1 MARIRFSASELLR
14 MGSGSGLQRDQT
26 STTSYDDRPCP
37 FAALGLC
44 KKGVLC
50 SFEHVDDPSF
60 GPINPL
66 QQRHPNRTSSSNQPG
81 RQPKAAASA
90 PSRSFATSRFATKSE
105 NTMPARMS
113 APGPATTTS
122 RAQPAA
128 PAQTFTSSRAL
139 PTASTVTITQP
150 PSAQRQYQP
159 YPPSDARLKDFRWR
173 IPTNIAAAKPLGHT
187 SSKFWALASELADGD
202 AGAVQETITLL
213 TSEGGLLRVSEVLE
227 QPFETFSNSQY
238 ARYLSTQLLPLLTV
252 FTHTKVLSSSLLRA
266 KVATVYNI
274 IYAGDGNGE
283 RAIALFSSLAG
294 HLAEVFMPKTA
305 NGLITADNLQLESLE
320 TAIVAFSTL
329 VEFNTPAHNNAGLVP
344 PTEQLAAILDS
355 LPESTAFAMSKA
367 KSQLLKLQRRLGIG
381 HELLE
386 TQAGKKKTPVRA
398 TFEFARE
405 LPGSL
410 SEAGPRHDNDHEDIT
425 KIQIL
430 PTLQEILS
438 SREEYL
444 PSIDPRQWHLAGA
457 SGLLDRHFRLL
468 REDTVGQVRD
478 AANFEL
484 RRLQN
489 PLMGPQINRQGAR
502 TYVYQDVQI
511 ITAAV
516 DAYHGMHFVMRFA
529 QPRGCNQTSKRAR
542 QDWWDF
548 SRRLGQEALICLLG
562 SSGTA
567 AFFVVLSPF
576 PKPVKLQKTYDLSSD
591 TNHAHVIVKPVNH
604 DDYYLTLANM
614 HDTGSQSTYSIAEFP
629 GVLLPAFEPTLRAL
643 QRNSK
648 TLDMPFQDILAPSAA
663 ADDLSKE
670 MDNPP
675 PTYATKPGFEFEL
688 SSITSRGQRFSLSAT
703 EDVDDAAEELATM
716 SSLDRGQASAVV
728 SSLTRGIAAIQGP
741 PGTGKSYTD
750 ALDAVLERSVDDG
763 VSNIVRIGSRSKS
776 ERLQNVNLKAL
787 AQQIQ
792 KTKTERLDYKIL
804 SQEQRSET
812 EEIEQLLPALRAMES
827 DQALQAH
834 LLENYPSRYVQLVT
848 KKDDDGFTTVGDQ
861 YSSVIKNWLS
871 KDLYRTE
878 PDRSLHELED
888 VNLHQMT
895 AGERQLL
902 YQFWK
907 IELADE
913 LDEKFRRA
921 FESFTDINKKL
932 AVITREKNLRV
943 LQQANIIGV
952 TTSGLARNL
961 DLLRDVNPK
970 VLICEEAGEVLEAHL
985 LTALLPSVEHCILIG
1000 DHQQLRPQVSNY
1012 GLSSESR
1019 DGAQY
1024 SLDLSL
1030 FERLV
1035 QPMDTFAQPLP
1046 FSTLDVQ
1053 RRMHP
1058 SISQL
1063 VRRTQYPHLQD
1074 DPRVS
1079 EYPEVVGMRRRLFWM
1094 DHQQR
1099 EDPQVDGELM
1109 SRTNEFEVEMVAA
1122 LVKHIVQQGVYKA
1135 QDIAVIT
1142 PYLGQL
1148 RKLRAKFQSTH
1159 AITLT
1164 DKDEDDLAKEG
1175 LDDDEIESELRQVAS
1190 KTSLNQAITLAT
1202 IDAFQGNESAIV
1214 LVSLV
1219 RSNPQQNVGFLRT
1232 PNRINVLLSRAKHGM
1247 YIFGDTKTMEGVP
1260 MFREV
1265 ADTLR
1270 ADGNLG
1276 DALELCCQR
1285 HPDRPISVRTPEDF
1299 DRLSPEAGCDLLCDK
1314 PLDCGHSCGAKC
1326 HSEVLHGVYQCK
1338 KPCPKPREHC
1348 EHPCAQ
1354 ACGEKCNDLC
1364 KVMVEDAK
1372 IILACGHKKTG
1383 LRCYEIQNPSIIV
1396 CNDMAQ
1402 RTKPGCL
1409 HTRKVP
1415 CAVNVNMKSDI
1426 AICLAFCGEIQD
1438 CGHTCQKRCGDCK
1451 SRGKD
1456 RIVIDSNHVCP
1467 KAQFCQL
1474 HGTDNNKALIADK
1487 TNLTAYGD
1495 VNLVTDPCIFTEC
1508 GHIFTIDSLDAAIG
1522 IDDHYE
1528 IDLDSG
1534 ELVGLKTPP
1543 GHFAMRDLASC
1554 PDCCGSLHG
1563 LARYGRIT
1571 RQALLDKTAEKLAAF
1586 SNRKYQDFAARLA
1599 TLENELHGTVDSA
1612 IKPTQNLRI
1621 AGDMSDQ
1628 LIAVQRATTATRY
1641 KPLLAFLSET
1651 SAFIQ
1656 KLGQE
1661 EQSYHYV
1668 HDLSDARQQDGTA
1681 RLQLCENLK
1690 ASNLLNRTVLVLISD
1705 IAAIHNATPPST
1717 RGFLQINLTTNRES
1731 CLGVIQEAI
1740 ASKHFYQ
1747 QAEASV
1753 MCAKY
1758 AAIECAV
1765 MASKE
1770 SGTGWQQR
1778 LDELKEEGLA
1788 HLDDATE
1795 IWQQQKEL
1803 AGGVEHQPWK
1813 GIMDEMEGVLRMLDG
1828 GSFHLEA
1835 RVSDAG
1841 KKEKGGGT
1849 VQWLCCENGH
1859 PFEVVRSGPLEKQAR
1874 RCSECG
1880 SGVGCERLE
1889 E

>member
-1 MARIRFSASELLR
+1 MARTRFSASELLR
-14 MGSGSGLQRDQT
+14 MDSGSGLQRDQT

-44 KKGVLC
+44 KKGAMC
-50 SFEHVDDPSF
+50 SFDHGNDPNDALL
-60 GPINPL
+60 NPL

-90 PSRSFATSRFATKSE
+90 PSRSFATSRSATKSE

-113 APGPATTTS
+113 ASGPATTAS
-122 RAQPAA
+122 RAQPTA
-128 PAQTFTSSRAL
+128 PAQAFTSSRAF

-187 SSKFWALASELADGD
+187 SSKFWALASELTDGD

-227 QPFETFSNSQY
+227 QPFETLTNNQY
-238 ARYLSTQLLPLLTV
+238 ARYLSTQLLPLLKV

-266 KVATVYNI
+266 KVATVYNVV
-274 IYAGDGNGE
+274 YAGDGNGE

-294 HLAEVFMPKTA
+294 HLAEIFMPKTA
-305 NGLITADNLQLESLE
+305 SGANNPDNLQLESLE
-320 TAIVAFSTL
+320 TAIVAFSVL
-329 VEFNTPAHNNAGLVP
+329 LEFNTPAHGNAGLVP
-344 PTEQLAAILDS
+344 PAEQLAAILES
-355 LPESTAFAMSKA
+355 LPESTAFAMNKA
-367 KSQLLKLQRRLGIG
+367 KSHLLKLHRRLGIG

-410 SEAGPRHDNDHEDIT
+410 SEAGPRHDNDHEDMT

-516 DAYHGMHFVMRFA
+516 DAYHGLHFVMRFA

-567 AFFVVLSPF
+567 TFFVVLSPF

-591 TNHAHVIVKPVNH
+591 PNHAHVIVKPVNH

-663 ADDLSKE
+663 ADDPSKE
-670 MDNPP
+670 MENPP

-688 SSITSRGQRFSLSAT
+688 SSITSRGQRFSLSAM

-716 SSLDRGQASAVV
+716 SGLDRGQASAVV

-741 PGTGKSYTD
+741 PGTGKSYTGVQLIRSLLANKVETQINAILLCTQTNH
-750 ALDAVLERSVDDG
+750 ALDAVLERSIDDG

-827 DQALQAH
+827 DQALQVH
-834 LLENYPSRYVQLVT
+834 LLENYPTRYVQLVG
-848 KKDDDGFTTVGDQ
+848 KKDDDGFTVVEGQ
-861 YSSVIKNWLS
+861 QSSFINNWLK

-888 VNLHQMT
+888 VNLHRMT
-895 AGERQLL
+895 ATERQLL
-902 YQFWK
+902 YRFWK

-1063 VRRTQYPHLQD
+1063 VRQTQYPHLQD

-1079 EYPEVVGMRRRLFWM
+1079 QYPEVVGMRRRLFWM

-1148 RKLRAKFQSTH
+1148 RKLRSKFQNTH
-1159 AITLT
+1159 AIILT

-1175 LDDDEIESELRQVAS
+1175 LDDDEIESELRQGTSRAS
-1190 KTSLNQAITLAT
+1190 LTQAIQLAT
-1202 IDAFQGNESAIV
+1202 VDAYQGNEAACVI
-1214 LVSLV
+1214 VSLV

-1247 YIFGDTKTMEGVP
+1247 YIFGNTHTTENVP
-1260 MFREV
+1260 MWRDV
-1265 ADTLR
+1265 TDILR

-1276 DALELCCQR
+1276 DALELSCER
-1285 HPDRPISVRTPEDF
+1285 HPDRAIAVQTPEDF
-1299 DRLSPEAGCDLLCDK
+1299 ARLSPEAGCDLPCDK
-1314 PLDCGHSCGAKC
+1314 PLGCGHSCGAKC

-1338 KPCPKPREHC
+1338 KPCLKPRETC

-1354 ACGEKCNDLC
+1354 TCGEKCNDIC
-1364 KVMVEDAK
+1364 KVLVEDAE
-1372 IILACGHKKTG
+1372 ITLACGHKKTG
-1383 LRCYEIQNPSIIV
+1383 LRCCEIQNPSTIV
-1396 CNDMAQ
+1396 CNDMAL

-1409 HTRKVP
+1409 HTRKIP

-1426 AICLAFCGEIQD
+1426 AICLAFCGE
-1438 CGHTCQKRCGDCK
+1438 
-1451 SRGKD
+1451 
-1456 RIVIDSNHVCP
+1456 
-1467 KAQFCQL
+1467 L
-1474 HGTDNNKALIADK
+1474 HGTDTVKALIADR
-1487 TNLTAYGD
+1487 TNLTAYED
-1495 VNLVTDPCIFTEC
+1495 VNLVTDPCIFTDC
-1508 GHIFTIDSLDAAIG
+1508 GHIFTVDWLDAAIG

-1528 IDLDSG
+1528 IDSDSG
-1534 ELVGLKTPP
+1534 ELVGLKTTP

-1554 PDCCGSLHG
+1554 PDCRGSLHG

-1586 SNRKYQDFAARLA
+1586 STRKYQDFAARLD
-1599 TLENELHGTVDSA
+1599 TLENELITTVDSA
-1612 IKPTQNLRI
+1612 TTPTQNLRI

-1628 LIAVQRATTATRY
+1628 LIAVQRAATAPRY
-1641 KPLLAFLSET
+1641 KKLLAFLFET
-1651 SAFIQ
+1651 GAFIQ
-1656 KLGQE
+1656 KLGRE
-1661 EQSYHYV
+1661 EQSYHYI
-1668 HDLSDARQQDGTA
+1668 HDLLDARQQDCTA

-1690 ASNLLNRTVLVLISD
+1690 ALNLLNRTVLVLISD
-1705 IAAIHNATPPST
+1705 IAATHNATPLST
-1717 RGFLQINLTTNRES
+1717 RGFLQINLTTNRKS
-1731 CLGVIQEAI
+1731 CEGVIQEAI
-1740 ASKHFYQ
+1740 VSKHLCQ

-1753 MCAKY
+1753 MWAKY

-1778 LDELKEEGLA
+1778 LDDLKEEGLA
-1788 HLDDATE
+1788 HLDDATD

-1803 AGGVEHQPWK
+1803 AGGEECQPWK
-1813 GIMDEMEGVLRMLDG
+1813 GIMDEMECVLGMLNG
-1828 GSFHLEA
+1828 GSFHLED
-1835 RVSDAG
+1835 RVNDIA
-1841 KKEKGGGT
+1841 KTEKGDGT
-1849 VQWLCCENGH
+1849 GWWLCCENGH
-1859 PFEVVRSGPLEKQAR
+1859 PFEVDRSVLLEEQAR

-1880 SGVGCERLE
+1880 SGVGGERLE